1 MIPDDATLTVT
12 SSASSVAT
20 ATKTDPVSGMT
31 TLTIN
36 GLSAGSA
43 TISIILMV
51 GGIGRDSAN
60 IAVTVTAAE
69 VADSVE
75 DPAEPVG

>member
-1 MIPDDATLTVT
+1 MIPADATLTVT

-43 TISIILMV
+43 TINVILMV
-51 GGIGRDSAN
+51 GSIGRDNAN

-69 VADSVE
+69 VTDSVE